1 VGLRRIPIAAASL
14 ERFQPLIGD
23 RYALVEEGI
32 ERARERFRGRV
43 VWQVNSTATGGGVVE
58 LLTGLLPYTRGAGVD
73 ARWLVLEGEA
83 EFFRLTKRIHNLL
96 HGSPGDGGGLG
107 TAEHDLYRAVLSRHG
122 AELRDLVRP
131 GDVVMLHDPQ
141 TAGLCGAA
149 RAAGGHVI
157 WRCHVGIDEPNDLA
171 RQAWDFL
178 RPEIE
183 AADLLVFSLPGFV
196 WDGLPSE
203 RIRIV
208 PPSIDA
214 LSPKNQDLDDDT
226 VGAIMVAAGLESGPA
241 RGAPAFTRRD
251 GTPSRVNRQA
261 RVWRERPLRP
271 RDPLVVQVSRW
282 DRLKDPAGVVE
293 GFAHY
298 CRADH
303 GGHLLLAAPDPAAVS
318 DDPEGAEVLE
328 EVRRNREALPD
339 EMRARVHLAGLPME
353 DPEENA
359 AIVNAIQ
366 RRATV
371 VVQKSLAEGFGLT
384 VAEAMWKGAAMIASR
399 VGGIKEQVVDG
410 ETGVLVD
417 PTDLPAFGEAVDRL
431 LTDRR
436 LAGRLGSSAR
446 ERVREGFLANRHLLQ
461 YLAIIDELLSG
472 ELR

>member
-14 ERFQPLIGD
+14 ERFRPLIGD
-23 RYALVEEGI
+23 RYALLEEGI
-32 ERARERFRGRV
+32 ERAREMIGGRV

-58 LLTGLLPYTRGAGVD
+58 LLTGLLPYARGAGVD

-83 EFFRLTKRIHNLL
+83 EFFRLTKRIHNML
-96 HGSPGDGGGLG
+96 HGSPGDGGSLG
-107 TAEHDLYRAVLSRHG
+107 APERELYRAVLSSHG
-122 AELRDLVRP
+122 DELGDLIRP

-149 RAAGGHVI
+149 RAAGAHVI

-171 RQAWDFL
+171 RGAWDFL
-178 RPEIE
+178 RPEVE
-183 AADLLVFSLPGFV
+183 PAEVLVFSLPGFV
-196 WDGLPSE
+196 WDRLPSE

-214 LSPKNQDLDDDT
+214 LSPKNQDLDADT

-241 RGAPAFTRRD
+241 ATVPAFTRRD
-251 GTPSRVNRQA
+251 GTPSRVDRHA

-271 RDPLVVQVSRW
+271 SDPLVAQVSRW
-282 DRLKDPAGVVE
+282 DRLKDPTGVIE
-293 GFAHY
+293 GFARH
-298 CRADH
+298 CHANPE
-303 GGHLLLAAPDPAAVS
+303 GHLLLAAPDPEAVA
-318 DDPEGAEVLE
+318 DDPEGAEVLA
-328 EVRRNREALPD
+328 EVRAKREALP
-339 EMRARVHLAGLPME
+339 EQVRLRVHLAGLPME
-353 DPEENA
+353 DSEENA

-384 VAEAMWKGAAMIASR
+384 VAEAMWKGAAMVASR
-399 VGGIKEQVVDG
+399 VGGIREQIVDG

-417 PTDLPAFGEAVDRL
+417 PTDPDEFGEAVDRL
-431 LTDRR
+431 LTDPK
-436 LAGRLGSSAR
+436 LAERLGRSAR

-461 YLAIIDELLSG
+461 YLEIIDELVS
-472 ELR
+472 EDLR